1 MTPDVVVDVGNSRVK
16 WGRVVDR
23 RVTDFAAL
31 PHDEPVQW
39 KRQAEAWGLNAGTTW
54 VVAGVHPPQVMRF
67 VDWAIARKDWV
78 EAVDTAR
85 LRGLTFPR
93 NFHLDPN
100 LTDPEAIGVDRLLTA
115 LAARSRTPDGIACVV
130 IAVGTAVTVDLVR
143 PDGAFAGGAIM
154 PGPTLMAR
162 SLSTNTAK
170 LPWVDASADPA
181 DIHPGRNT
189 KGAIEVGIAAAVI
202 GAAKYLVREWSR
214 NLTIAPWV
222 FVTGGAASYLAGVAF
237 AVEPAQVFHDRALT
251 LDGLRMAAEALP

>member
-39 KRQAEAWGLNAGTTW
+39 KRQAEAWALNAGTSW
-54 VVAGVHPPQVMRF
+54 VVAGVHPPQIMRF
-67 VDWAIARKDWV
+67 VDWATAREDWV

-85 LRGLTFPR
+85 LRSLTFPR
-93 NFHLDPN
+93 QFHLDPS
-100 LTDPEAIGVDRLLTA
+100 LPEPESIGVDRVLTA
-115 LAARSRTPDGIACVV
+115 LAARSRTPNGIACVV
-130 IAVGTAVTVDLVR
+130 VTVGTAMTVDLVR
-143 PDGAFAGGAIM
+143 PDGSFAGGAIL

-170 LPWVDASADPA
+170 LPWVDATADLA
-181 DIHPGRNT
+181 DFRPGRNT
-189 KGAIEVGIAAAVI
+189 KEAIEVGLAAGVV

-214 NLTIAPWV
+214 TMTVAPWV
-222 FVTGGAASYLAGVAF
+222 FVTGGAASYLSGVTF
-237 AVEPAQVFHDRALT
+237 PIEPAQVVHDCTLT
-251 LDGLRMAAEALP
+251 LDGLRLAAEALP

>member
-16 WGRVVDR
+16 WGRVADH

-67 VDWAIARKDWV
+67 VDWATAREDWV

-85 LRGLTFPR
+85 VRGLTFPR
-93 NFHLDPN
+93 NFHLDSSLP
-100 LTDPEAIGVDRLLTA
+100 DPDSIGVDRVLTA
-115 LAARSRTPDGIACVV
+115 LAARSRTLDGIACVV
-130 IAVGTAVTVDLVR
+130 VTVGTAMTVDLVR
-143 PDGAFAGGAIM
+143 PDGAFAGGAIL

-170 LPWVDASADPA
+170 LPWVDATADRA
-181 DIHPGRNT
+181 DFHPGRNT
-189 KGAIEVGIAAAVI
+189 KEAIEVGIAAAVI
-202 GAAKYLVREWSR
+202 GAGKYLVREWSR
-214 NLTIAPWV
+214 TMTVAPWV
-222 FVTGGAASYLAGVAF
+222 FITGGATPYLAGVTF
-237 AVEPAQVFHDRALT
+237 SVEPAQVVHDRTLT
-251 LDGLRMAAEALP
+251 LDGLRLAAEALP